1 MSEEFNLDLI
11 DKTFTS
17 YKKGQMF
24 DGVVVLKKNDGVIF
38 NIGGKND
45 AFIPESDFDDFSAV
59 KIGDRFPIIIT
70 KQKNEEGLI
79 EASMRLARDLK
90 IANQNAQTLRLGS
103 KFTFVVTDVNN
114 SGVHSKMGDYKI
126 FVPAGEVSLKFVKD
140 LKSFVG
146 KQLEV
151 VVTEINHEKKE
162 IVASAKLL
170 QEQIKVATENN
181 FWNSIFINKV
191 VKGKVKKIMPYGA
204 FVEVDGVDCFVH
216 ISNLSYDKVENV
228 ADVVKEGEEYT
239 FRVVNLDR
247 ENKKVELSL
256 KALLEDPK
264 ITRIKELQVG
274 GVYKGKVVKLLR
286 FGAIVK
292 LENGATGLLHIQNC
306 TENKTKNIYELVKV
320 DDEVE
325 VEVLDKDEEEG
336 KVSFKLTKFMD

>member
-1 MSEEFNLDLI
+1 
-11 DKTFTS
+11 
-17 YKKGQMF
+17 
-24 DGVVVLKKNDGVIF
+24 
-38 NIGGKND
+38 
-45 AFIPESDFDDFSAV
+45 
-59 KIGDRFPIIIT
+59 
-70 KQKNEEGLI
+70 
-79 EASMRLARDLK
+79 
-90 IANQNAQTLRLGS
+90 
-103 KFTFVVTDVNN
+103 
-114 SGVHSKMGDYKI
+114 
-126 FVPAGEVSLKFVKD
+126 
-140 LKSFVG
+140 
-146 KQLEV
+146 
-151 VVTEINHEKKE
+151 
-162 IVASAKLL
+162 
-170 QEQIKVATENN
+170 
-181 FWNSIFINKV
+181 
-191 VKGKVKKIMPYGA
+191 MPYGA

-228 ADVVKEGEEYT
+228 ADVIKEGEEYP

-274 GVYKGKVVKLLR
+274 GVYKGVVVKLLR

>member
-17 YKKGQMF
+17 YKKGQTF
-24 DGVVVLKKNDGVIF
+24 DGVVVLKRNDGVIF

-45 AFIPESDFDDFSAV
+45 AFIPATDFEDFFAV
-59 KIGDRFPIIIT
+59 KIGDRFPVIIT
-70 KQKNEEGLI
+70 KQKNDEGLI
-79 EASMRLARDLK
+79 ECSMRLARDLK

-114 SGVHSKMGDYKI
+114 GGAHSNMGDYSI
-126 FVPAGEVSLKFVKD
+126 FVPAGDISLRYVKD

-181 FWNSIFINKV
+181 FWNSIFVNKV
-191 VKGKVKKIMPYGA
+191 VNGRVKKIMPYGA
-204 FVEVDGVDCFVH
+204 FVEVDGVDAFVH
-216 ISNLSYDKVENV
+216 ISNLSYDKIENV
-228 ADVVKEGEEYT
+228 GEVLKEGEEYT

-247 ENKKVELSL
+247 ENRKVELSL

-264 ITRIKELQVG
+264 ISRIKELQVG
-274 GVYKGKVVKLLR
+274 GVYKAKVVKLLR

-292 LENGATGLLHIQNC
+292 VENGATGLLHIQNC

-325 VEVLDKDEEEG
+325 VEVLSKDEDEG
-336 KVSFKLTKFMD
+336 KVSFKLTKFID

>member
-24 DGVVVLKKNDGVIF
+24 DGVVVLKRNDGVIF

-59 KIGDRFPIIIT
+59 KIGDRFPVIIT
-70 KQKNEEGLI
+70 QQKNEEGLI
-79 EASMRLARDLK
+79 EASMRMARDLK

-103 KFTFVVTDVNN
+103 KFTFVVTEANS
-114 SGVHSKMGDYKI
+114 SGVYSKMGDYKV
-126 FVPAGEVSLKFVKD
+126 FVPASEVSLRYVKD
-140 LKSFVG
+140 LKSFIG

-151 VVTEINHEKKE
+151 VVTEINHEKKD

-191 VKGKVKKIMPYGA
+191 VTGKVKKIMPYGA

-216 ISNLSYDKVENV
+216 ISNLSYDKVNSPSEV
-228 ADVVKEGEEYT
+228 IQEGEEYT

-256 KALLEDPK
+256 KAILEDPK

-274 GVYKGKVVKLLR
+274 GIYKGNVVKLLR

-306 TENKTKNIYELVKV
+306 TENRTKNIYELVKV

-325 VEVLDKDEEEG
+325 VEVIDKDEDEG
-336 KVSFKLTKFMD
+336 KVSFKLTKFMQ

>member
-24 DGVVVLKKNDGVIF
+24 DGVVVLKRNDGVIF

-45 AFIPESDFDDFSAV
+45 AFIPASDFDDFESV
-59 KIGDRFPIIIT
+59 KIGERFPVIIT

-79 EASMRLARDLK
+79 EASMRLARDIK
-90 IANQNAQTLRLGS
+90 IANQNAQSLRLGS
-103 KFTFVVTDVNN
+103 KFTFVVTSVNGG
-114 SGVHSKMGDYKI
+114 GVCSQMGDYRV
-126 FVPAGEVSLKFVKD
+126 FVPASEVSLRYVKD

-151 VVTEINHEKKE
+151 VVTEINHEEKE

-191 VKGKVKKIMPYGA
+191 VVGKVKKVMPYGA
-204 FVEVDGVDCFVH
+204 FVEVDGVDAFVH
-216 ISNLSYDKVENV
+216 ISNLSYDKIENV
-228 ADVVKEGEEYT
+228 SDVLKEGEEYT

-264 ITRIKELQVG
+264 ISRIKELEIG
-274 GVYKGKVVKLLR
+274 GVYNAKVVKLLR

-306 TENKTKNIYELVKV
+306 TENRTKKIYELVKV
-320 DDEVE
+320 EDEVE
-325 VEVLDKDEEEG
+325 VEVVDKDEEEG
-336 KVSFKLTKFMD
+336 KVSFKLTKFFE